1 MVDIN
6 LTQIQKVLCEMNY
19 PAGKEDLQACREV
32 GSRQKGAIC
41 S

>member
-1 MVDIN
+1 MADIN
-6 LTQIQKVLCEMNY
+6 PIQSQKVLGGMNY
-19 PAGKEDLQACREV
+19 PAGKEDLQACGEV

>member
-1 MVDIN
+1 MADIN
-6 LTQIQKVLCEMNY
+6 PIQSQKVLGGMNY
-19 PAGKEDLQACREV
+19 PAGKEGLQACGEV